1 MRFLAERYLPLH
13 SPEALASQVD
23 QDRAAARAVSIRHVL
38 TIHVPA
44 DDTCFTLF
52 EAASLEL
59 VTQTSDRFELGYR
72 RVVPAIVIESAG
84 QELQDDQ
91 SLWSRVADAN
101 SCYVS
106 ARGHPRKDR
115 P

>member
-1 MRFLAERYLPLH
+1 
-13 SPEALASQVD
+13 
-23 QDRAAARAVSIRHVL
+23 
-38 TIHVPA
+38 
-44 DDTCFTLF
+44 
-52 EAASLEL
+52 
-59 VTQTSDRFELGYR
+59 
-72 RVVPAIVIESAG
+72 VVPAIVIESAG

>member
-23 QDRAAARAVSIRHVL
+23 QDRAAARAMSIRHIQ
-38 TIHVPA
+38 TIYVPA
-44 DDTCFTLF
+44 DETCFTLF

-72 RVVPAIVIESAG
+72 RVVPAIVTGSAG
-84 QELQDDQ
+84 QDPPDDQ
-91 SLWSRVADAN
+91 SLWSRAAGAHSWYD
-101 SCYVS
+101 SS
-106 ARGHPRKDR
+106 R
-115 P
+115 

>member
-44 DDTCFTLF
+44 DETCFTLF

-91 SLWSRVADAN
+91 S
-101 SCYVS
+101 
-106 ARGHPRKDR
+106 
-115 P
+115 